1 MTFLTHMIGCSC
13 LLYTSPSPRDRQII
27 HDLMTRQHTICIN
40 KIIFHSLITNSSRT
54 RGAKYSHP
62 VLITR
67 LCRTFLPDAVFD
79 SYDRVFVAQERA
91 TSAYNSCLHA
101 VGTPSVQSEDVPVE
115 SSSEE
120 LLEEEDE
127 PAFWHQ
133 DPPLIHAPS

>member
-1 MTFLTHMIGCSC
+1 
-13 LLYTSPSPRDRQII
+13 
-27 HDLMTRQHTICIN
+27 MTRQHTIYLN
-40 KIIFHSLITNSSRT
+40 KTIFHSLITNSSRT

-79 SYDRVFVAQERA
+79 SYDRVFVAPERA

-101 VGTPSVQSEDVPVE
+101 IWTPSVQSEDVPVE

-120 LLEEEDE
+120 LLEEEEDE
-127 PAFWHQ
+127 PAFWRQ
-133 DPPLIHAPS
+133 DPPADSRAFMSTIWRGMKKIFRGQIRLRR